1 MRDNHDGMLEIIKA
15 FEEDGQYFSLVQLER
30 DGKLKRFRF
39 SVDLKGYK
47 ALKRVLQLRPFDQ
60 MPGLKYRYFY
70 DPSRLQLNT
79 QDYYMVIR
87 VEQGRDG
94 KLVECKGPRSLIAN
108 LIWFSRLKDW
118 TEAEYLEVII
128 PE

>member
-1 MRDNHDGMLEIIKA
+1 MRDNHDGMLEIIEA

-30 DGKLKRFRF
+30 DGMLKRFRF
-39 SVDLKGYK
+39 SVDIKGYK

-70 DPSRLQLNT
+70 DSPRLQLNT
-79 QDYYMVIR
+79 QYYMVIR

-94 KLVECKGPRSLIAN
+94 KLVEFEGPRSLIAN
-108 LIWFSRLKDW
+108 LIWFLRLKDW